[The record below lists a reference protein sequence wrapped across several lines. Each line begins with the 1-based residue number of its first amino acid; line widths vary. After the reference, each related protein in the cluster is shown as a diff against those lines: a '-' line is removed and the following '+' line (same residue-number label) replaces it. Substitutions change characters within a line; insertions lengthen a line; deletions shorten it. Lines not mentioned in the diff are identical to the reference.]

1 MYICIINLP
10 SLFFFPG
17 LLGWNGYMHNFGF
30 PRGEMRFV
38 IQDGIFFFKKKE
50 FLDQLL
56 YTDNKLFLSQIVNV
70 SYTYKLI
77 DLYFSRPTSLWKLT
91 NVRRSVL
98 LFEHSKK
105 NIYKFKVF
113 FLSRYSS

>member
-1 MYICIINLP
+1 
-10 SLFFFPG
+10 
-17 LLGWNGYMHNFGF
+17 MHNFGF

-38 IQDGIFFFKKKE
+38 IQDGIFFFLKKE

-70 SYTYKLI
+70 PYTYKLI

-91 NVRRSVL
+91 NVRRGVL

-105 NIYKFKVF
+105 TNINSKCFSYQDTLHDCNVMATESGN
-113 FLSRYSS
+113 LC

>member
-1 MYICIINLP
+1 M
-10 SLFFFPG
+10 
-17 LLGWNGYMHNFGF
+17 
-30 PRGEMRFV
+30 E
-38 IQDGIFFFKKKE
+38 FFFKKKE

-70 SYTYKLI
+70 PYTYKLI

-98 LFEHSKK
+98 LFEHNKKIYINSKCFSYQDTLHDC
-105 NIYKFKVF
+105 NAMATE
-113 FLSRYSS
+113 SGNSC